1 MSELSIKIDFTIL
14 PTKEPKEIVLLDTSQ
29 WGVAYNQPA
38 YLSILPPGYTNYIN
52 HSFVKQTYTILNS
65 SNLGMGCITGECNG
79 GELEDLDD
87 GIWEFCL
94 KSAYQGIDKKRFF
107 LKDDKLRTEIDKI
120 RITLFENQGFN
131 FPTKNETVKQL
142 NTIEFLLAT
151 AHSLIRQG
159 RNNDAMKGYNESV
172 KLVEKLK
179 KCHDCI

>member
-29 WGVAYNQPA
+29 WGIAYNQPA

-94 KSAYQGIDKKRFF
+94 KSAYEGINKKRFF
-107 LKDDKLRTEIDKI
+107 LKDDQLRTEIDKI
-120 RITLFENQGFN
+120 RIRLLDTQGFT
-131 FPTKNETVKQL
+131 FVRTQTTDQL
-142 NTIEFLLAT
+142 EIIEDILAG
-151 AHSLIRQG
+151 AHSMLREG
-159 RNNDAMKGYNESV
+159 RNNDTMKGYNEAS
-172 KLVEKLK
+172 KLVDKLK
-179 KCHDCI
+179 QCRDCV